1 MDLNISGLIAR
12 QTHKPG
18 AGEGR
23 VGWGKEIGRDR
34 GGLKER
40 REKRGERRERER
52 EREGREGRGD
62 RGEERGG
69 EERGREREVTDCKLM
84 HIYYKNITNQNT
96 VSTYG

>member
-1 MDLNISGLIAR
+1 MLIQNLYKPTKLDLNISGLIAR

-23 VGWGKEIGRDR
+23 VGWGKKIGRDR

-52 EREGREGRGD
+52 EKGEREEEIEEK
-62 RGEERGG
+62 RGEERREG
-69 EERGREREVTDCKLM
+69 GREK
-84 HIYYKNITNQNT
+84 
-96 VSTYG
+96 